1 MSVVALSSCH
11 NRHTKDANTGM
22 KWDSTSIYTLFLK
35 ISLKKFG
42 DVEKK
47 LLFCIVFQ
55 IHKTRDGKC
64 KETITIKPIQLL
76 KTTNK
81 PNRYALMNTE

>member
-1 MSVVALSSCH
+1 
-11 NRHTKDANTGM
+11 M

-64 KETITIKPIQLL
+64 KETITIKTNPIIKNDKQ
-76 KTTNK
+76 TK
-81 PNRYALMNTE
+81 PLCIDEH